1 MKPFLDVEKLI
12 TNHQLSEKE
21 MYLLITDKL
30 EEIRSF
36 VDNINYV
43 KENLNFLELNP
54 ITDCNKKIET
64 IKPLEVGSIELDS
77 KLAKISNNIDVL
89 LKNYNETCEVI
100 NKKFAMY
107 DKLLI
112 KIESKN

>member
-1 MKPFLDVEKLI
+1 
-12 TNHQLSEKE
+12 

-30 EEIRSF
+30 EEIKSF

-54 ITDCNKKIET
+54 ITDCNKKIEM
-64 IKPLEVGSIELDS
+64 IKPMEVESIELDS
-77 KLAKISNNIDVL
+77 KLAKVSGNIDVL
-89 LKNYNETCEVI
+89 LKNYNETCDVI
-100 NKKFAMY
+100 NKKFALY
-107 DKLLI
+107 DKLLK